1 MINTMTPETES
12 LKPIYI
18 VVITSTLLA
27 VTWGIIFKDMLEYQV
42 NQWYANRE
50 SQATVRYQK
59 PNILATY
66 IGLSMFVFICIG
78 SSFSVFGFSYLIA
91 FALASVVVIPTALLV
106 WFQLGSMFQLLV
118 SGGSEAI
125 DIDSYGAGEKFDV
138 QAPRSK

>member
-1 MINTMTPETES
+1 MNPETES

-18 VVITSTLLA
+18 IVVASTLLA

-50 SQATVRYQK
+50 SQPAVNYQK
-59 PNILATY
+59 PNILTTY
-66 IGLSMFVFICIG
+66 VGLSIFVLICVG
-78 SSFSVFGFSYLIA
+78 SSFAVFGFSYLVA
-91 FALASVVVIPTALLV
+91 FAMASVVVLPTALLV

-125 DIDSYGAGEKFDV
+125 DIDSYGAGKKFDV
-138 QAPRSK
+138 EAQRPE

>member
-1 MINTMTPETES
+1 MNPETDA

-18 VVITSTLLA
+18 VVIASTLLA

-42 NQWYANRE
+42 NQWYANRGNQ
-50 SQATVRYQK
+50 SRVNYQK

-66 IGLSMFVFICIG
+66 IGLSVFVLICVG
-78 SSFSVFGFSYLIA
+78 SSFAVFGFSYLVA
-91 FALASVVVIPTALLV
+91 FAMASVVVVPTAVLL

-138 QAPRSK
+138 QAQRPE